1 MACPALTFLIHC
13 IQSICLY
20 NTAKSRSAAPQTE
33 SIHSAEM
40 IPQPFQH
47 KRNII
52 TFTKGGLL
60 FTITGDL
67 FPGVWRV
74 HEGSVVDLVV
84 DILVLIERECPT
96 QADVHNDTD
105 RPHVQWAVVTLVQQ
119 NLRGQVGW
127 GADYRAAERLLA
139 NDAGKTEVTQL
150 HLREGNIEER

>member
-1 MACPALTFLIHC
+1 MTHDVTLKPRLCVSENYCRSYCEIQTFEPVMACPALTFLIHC

-105 RPHVQWAVVTLVQQ
+105 RPHVQ
-119 NLRGQVGW
+119 
-127 GADYRAAERLLA
+127 
-139 NDAGKTEVTQL
+139 
-150 HLREGNIEER
+150 